1 LKALFDLDLEFV
13 SLQKEVVGAGRKLT
27 NRTG

>member
-1 LKALFDLDLEFV
+1 MMGDDIFAAV
-13 SLQKEVVGAGRKLT
+13 SMIGIGVGAGRKLT